1 MRKAIVVRLA
11 AAALSFAL
19 AASPLAC
26 ATYQDDLARSQKAFE
41 QNQHERALAILR
53 ALEIESTHLTPSERA
68 HYAYLRGMTDYRIGY
83 RSDARHW
90 LSVARSIEAT
100 TPNSLPIDW
109 SKRMNETLGELNEE
123 VFTNGTQALD
133 QKGGGQKAATPAPP
147 AKKKDTDFDQ

>member
-1 MRKAIVVRLA
+1 MRSSIVAVV
-11 AAALSFAL
+11 LSFAL
-19 AASPLAC
+19 PSLVGAC
-26 ATYQDDLARSQKAFE
+26 ATYQDDLARSQRAFE

-53 ALEIESTHLTPSERA
+53 ALEMSSTQLTPSERA

-133 QKGGGQKAATPAPP
+133 NKGGGQKAATPAPLP
-147 AKKKDTDFDQ
+147 KKKDTDFDQ